1 MRAGHVFPTPV
12 GVFLPTTRQ
21 NRAAASLP
29 HARGGVSNHI
39 FRDITE
45 AESSPRPW
53 GCFQERSPLGSTPG
67 VFPTP
72 VGVFL
77 IINGVEFKRV
87 SLPHARGGVSLM
99 SARLGGMLRSSPRPW
114 GFFFK
119 DKLSTS
125 A

>member
-1 MRAGHVFPTPV
+1 M
-12 GVFLPTTRQ
+12 GVFLVDPDQCRTYI
-21 NRAAASLP
+21 SLP
-29 HARGGVSNHI
+29 HARGGVSIRRKISDNT
-39 FRDITE
+39 FQ
-45 AESSPRPW
+45 SSPRPW

>member
-1 MRAGHVFPTPV
+1 MPV
-12 GVFLPTTRQ
+12 DY
-21 NRAAASLP
+21 
-29 HARGGVSNHI
+29 GG
-39 FRDITE
+39 
-45 AESSPRPW
+45 A
-53 GCFQERSPLGSTPG
+53 Q